1 MSLVLKWTT
10 MKMRMSSDTQR
21 ECRKC
26 LVVYPVTEFRFVN
39 KAAGK
44 RHPICRSCRNIH
56 RKIIRRGNKQFDE
69 ILFQQ
74 NGCCAI
80 CGIHFTESKNKF
92 RIDHNHET
100 LEVRGLLCQFC
111 NSGLGFFK
119 DSPTRLAM
127 AIEYLVRNDGITS

>member
-1 MSLVLKWTT
+1 
-10 MKMRMSSDTQR
+10 MKTWNLSDSPLR

-26 LVVYPVTEFRFVN
+26 YRLLPLTDFRFTN
-39 KAAGK
+39 KELNR

-56 RKIIRRGNKQFDE
+56 RQVTRKGSKEFDA
-69 ILFQQ
+69 ILAEQG
-74 NGCCAI
+74 GCCAI
-80 CGIHFTESKNKF
+80 CGVHYLDSKNKF

-100 LEVRGLLCQFC
+100 LQIRGLLCQYC

-127 AIEYLVRNDGITS
+127 AIEYLVKNDGITS